1 MFGDD
6 DNGYTL
12 LNRAIDIA
20 TTLGYIGVHNSSNHF
35 EELSSDIVSSSER
48 TAWGLYQV
56 DT

>member
-6 DNGYTL
+6 DNGYAL

-20 TTLGYIGVHNSSNHF
+20 TTLGYIGVYNSSNYS
-35 EELSSDIVSSSER
+35 EELPLDILNSR
-48 TAWGLYQV
+48 KKTAWGLYQV